1 MHAKIVHVE
10 TTASARKVKF
20 HHPAAPRSVKT
31 RTVLALIANV
41 DQTADVKLVRPLLA
55 AAPRSVK
62 TRTVLALIAN
72 VDQTVDVKLVRP
84 PVDLSPHLQ
93 QRNFSSLEPSLSLLQ
108 QVLSFS

>member
-1 MHAKIVHVE
+1 M
-10 TTASARKVKF
+10 
-20 HHPAAPRSVKT
+20 
-31 RTVLALIANV
+31 
-41 DQTADVKLVRPLLA
+41 KLVRPLLA

-62 TRTVLALIAN
+62 TRTALALIAN

-108 QVLSFS
+108 QVPSFSSRKETDSDHFLSESANTFI